1 MFNLRYFFLFSFFV
15 TTNYIFSQD
24 CENYILQLNT
34 GDWAEEYSWSIT
46 NNQGFLIDTSSII
59 YSNQTEYLD
68 TICLEEGCYVFNL
81 YDSYGD
87 GWQGGTYSFI
97 SDSGIL
103 IASGNMEESYFNSS
117 QGFCVPEEIAEPCQA
132 NILTL
137 TIETGSWSEELSW
150 SIYDSLNMFLDTS
163 SFHVYGYADQ
173 ATFQHD
179 ICLSDGCY
187 YFNMY
192 DSYGDGWQGGN
203 FTIQTAQSNIIA
215 SGDLPSGSYGNFYF
229 SVNRDCNFDV
239 CIDENTD
246 NYNEVSTFGYECIDV
261 SQNTSLFGQWSNES
275 LPING
280 LNGSYTEVYGYE
292 KEGREYAIIGST
304 NGTHIIDINDA
315 ENINEIGFIQGA
327 FNGSGVIHRDYHI
340 FQDLLYAVCDQ
351 GESTLQIIDLS
362 NLPES
367 LDVVYDSDELFSR
380 AHNIFIDTISQKLY
394 SCSAKGY
401 DDFDSYW
408 TSSLCIY
415 DISSP
420 LQPSLLYNMNEYIP
434 NTHDIWVDNDT
445 AFINCPGN
453 GTLVWE
459 FKDQPIQ
466 LSSFT
471 SYPDFGTNH
480 SGWKYGDIYV
490 FAEENNGY
498 DLKIVDATNI
508 SDLELISTFN
518 SNVNE
523 FSIAHNLMIKD
534 NLVYLSYYQDGLQ
547 VFDISDPSNPVKIA
561 YYDTYIPVNTGGY
574 AGAWGVYAFL
584 PSGKILIS
592 DVQSGL
598 FVLNME
604 YVEYQEIPLNSGW
617 NLISTYIKN
626 DTLTAANFIG
636 ENANNTI
643 IMKDNTGQSFIPSW
657 NFDGIGDLNY
667 GEAYQIKAENA
678 IILDISGY
686 YLPDFSI
693 SLDEGWNM
701 IAVLNKVEQSI
712 NEVLINCQQ
721 DVIIVKN
728 YLGEA
733 YLPQWEF
740 NAIGNM
746 IPGQGYQIKMNT
758 SSEIIFTDE

>member
-1 MFNLRYFFLFSFFV
+1 MGNLRCFIFSFLLS
-15 TTNYIFSQD
+15 TNYIFCQD

-46 NNQGFLIDTSSII
+46 NNQGFLIDTSSIS
-59 YSNQTEYLD
+59 YSNYTEYID
-68 TICLEEGCYVFNL
+68 TICL
-81 YDSYGD
+81 
-87 GWQGGTYSFI
+87 Q
-97 SDSGIL
+97 
-103 IASGNMEESYFNSS
+103 
-117 QGFCVPEEIAEPCQA
+117 Q
-132 NILTL
+132 
-137 TIETGSWSEELSW
+137 
-150 SIYDSLNMFLDTS
+150 
-163 SFHVYGYADQ
+163 
-173 ATFQHD
+173 
-179 ICLSDGCY
+179 GCY

-215 SGDLPSGSYGNFYF
+215 FGDLPSGSYGNLYF
-229 SVNRDCNFDV
+229 SVNGDCNFDV
-239 CIDENTD
+239 CTDVNAD
-246 NYNEVSTFGYECIDV
+246 NYNEVSTFGYECIYH
-261 SQNTSLFGQWSNES
+261 SHNTSLFGQWSDES

-280 LNGSYTEVYGYE
+280 LDGSYTDVYGYE

-315 ENINEIGFIQGA
+315 DNINEISFIQGA
-327 FNGSGVIHRDYHI
+327 WYGDGVTHRDYHI
-340 FQDLLYAVCDQ
+340 FENLLYAVCDQ

-367 LDVVYDSDELFSR
+367 VDIVYDSDELFSR
-380 AHNIFIDTISQKLY
+380 SHNIFIDSISQKLY
-394 SCSAKGY
+394 SCSTKGY
-401 DDFDSYW
+401 DELGTYW
-408 TSSLCIY
+408 TSSLCVY

-420 LQPSLLYNMNEYIP
+420 LQPSLLYNMNEFIP
-434 NTHDIWVDNDT
+434 NTHDIWVENDT

-459 FKDQPIQ
+459 FIGQPTQIT
-466 LSSFT
+466 SFT

-498 DLKIVDATNI
+498 DLKIVDASNV
-508 SDLELISTFN
+508 SDLELLSTFN

-547 VFDISDPSNPVKIA
+547 VFDISDPSNPVQIA
-561 YYDTYIPVNTGGY
+561 YYDTYTLVNTGGY

-604 YVEYQEIPLNSGW
+604 HVESQEIPLNSGW
-617 NLISTYIKN
+617 NLISTYLKN
-626 DTLTAANFIG
+626 DTLTATNFIG
-636 ENANNTI
+636 ENENNII
-643 IMKDNTGQSFIPSW
+643 IMKDNIGQAFITSY

-667 GEAYQIKAENA
+667 GEAYQIKADNS
-678 IILDISGY
+678 IILNVSGH
-686 YLPDFSI
+686 YLPNFSI

-701 IAVLNKVEQSI
+701 IAVLNKVELSI
-712 NEVLINCQQ
+712 NEALINCQQ

-728 YLGEA
+728 YLGDA
-733 YLPQWEF
+733 YLPQWQF

-758 SSEIIFTDE
+758 TSEIIFTDE